1 MRIPAKTSEIAM
13 LLMVS
18 LMSFGANIP
27 ESLIPAFIDRK
38 LLLMTLTVSVIIAL
52 FRYLRFMVFMAVA
65 ILAIG
70 ANVPGELA
78 QQFGIEPTILL
89 VSLALIVALSLLNY
103 VAKILPTGLEKRG
116 GIDTLHSRQNLL
128 TAVCRGDVGLV
139 QRLLSMNVEV
149 NFQQHGE
156 TPILMAADKG
166 YADIVQILLHHGANF
181 KVRNKAGQTPMD
193 IALVKGYTRTA
204 QILHHAAGSASGKRP
219 ASAEIKNL
227 TNMFAPAA

>member
-219 ASAEIKNL
+219 TSTEIKNL

>member
-1 MRIPAKTSEIAM
+1 MRIPAKTSEITM

-27 ESLIPAFIDRK
+27 ETLVPAFIDRK

-78 QQFGIEPTILL
+78 QQFGIEPTVLL

-103 VAKILPTGLEKRG
+103 VVKILPTGLEKKG

-156 TPILMAADKG
+156 TPILIAADKG
-166 YADIVQILLHHGANF
+166 YADIVQILVHHGANF
-181 KVRNKAGQTPMD
+181 KVRNKNGQTPMD

-204 QILHHAAGSASGKRP
+204 QILHHAAESASGKRP
-219 ASAEIKNL
+219 SSAEIKNL

>member
-27 ESLIPAFIDRK
+27 ESLVPGFLDRR
-38 LLLMTLTVSVIIAL
+38 LLLLTLTVSVVIAL
-52 FRYLRFMVFMAVA
+52 FRYLRFMVFMAIA

-70 ANVPGELA
+70 ANLPGELA
-78 QQFGIEPTILL
+78 HQLNVEPTVML
-89 VSLALIVALSLLNY
+89 VALGFVVIFSLMNY
-103 VAKILPTGLEKRG
+103 VVKILPTGLERKT

-139 QRLLSMNVEV
+139 QRLLSMNVQV

-166 YADIVQILLHHGANF
+166 YADIVQILVHHGANF
-181 KVRNKAGQTPMD
+181 KVRNKDGKTPMD
-193 IALVKGYTRTA
+193 IALLKGYTRTA
-204 QILHHAAGSASGKRP
+204 QILHRAAESAAGKRP
-219 ASAEIKNL
+219 TSADIENL
-227 TNMFAPAA
+227 TNMFAPNA